1 MLYTNIYLYVYAD
14 IYMHYGSF
22 KSIKD
27 LLQCL
32 NTVVTNFPIWG
43 FEVVF
48 VLQFGIKSYKR
59 E

>member
-14 IYMHYGSF
+14 IYMCYGSF
-22 KSIKD
+22 QSIKY

-43 FEVVF
+43 SEVVF
-48 VLQFGIKSYKR
+48 VLQFGVKSYNR